1 MFKFL
6 NDCLVQTL
14 NEEDLKE
21 AHRKFDGSTIL
32 HAAIAAEH
40 FGGNLFSSTCHFYL
54 ICLFQ

>member
-40 FGGNLFSSTCHFYL
+40 FGVEISFRLLAIS
-54 ICLFQ
+54 I